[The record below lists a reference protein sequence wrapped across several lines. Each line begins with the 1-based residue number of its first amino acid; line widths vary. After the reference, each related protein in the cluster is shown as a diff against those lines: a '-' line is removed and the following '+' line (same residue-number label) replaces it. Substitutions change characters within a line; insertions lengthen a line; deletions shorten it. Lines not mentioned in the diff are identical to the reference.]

1 LFDEL
6 EVDRRLGLE
15 SLLLL
20 NLESRTMRLSEDGR
34 ESLFRPR
41 SACDPR
47 ELWSD
52 GLKGTTKLLCLVMIS
67 YDHTAD
73 LFVSPTLHVVLE

>member
-6 EVDRRLGLE
+6 EVERRLDWE

-20 NLESRTMRLSEDGR
+20 DLESRAMRLSEEGR

-41 SACDPR
+41 SACDSR
-47 ELWSD
+47 ASWSD
-52 GLKGTTKLLCLVMIS
+52 GLKGTTKLLCLVTIS
-67 YDHTAD
+67 YDHTVD
-73 LFVSPTLHVVLE
+73 